1 MLVNIECPI
10 ELLEYELYESKSTG
24 KIYCSLTFNSVSDKI
39 IKGLK
44 ATIYCYD
51 QFGDSI
57 GEGNNSLECK
67 IEFKEGLV
75 RNRKRKTDNKIPL
88 SDFQNIR
95 KIEIDVIKVL
105 FDDKSIWNKDT
116 SESEKVE
123 LTKIENKM
131 LLEFVKGRAG
141 TDAKYFAKKY
151 DDKWICVCG
160 RLNHDD
166 QSTCKRCKRGRDD
179 VLTEYSDEEKIRN
192 DVKANEEKK
201 AERQRK
207 VEEEREQQLEITKQK
222 AKKVTKYSSIVA
234 VIILIV
240 GVTVFGFITKFTFSM
255 ANHQLLKDK
264 DNPVV
269 ETIKDENLVKDDFL
283 LENGA
288 EEDLQ
293 NSGEEKPLLVDG
305 IIDTS
310 FVWGGGNNARG
321 DFTIKYR
328 KNGSVKNKQMNG
340 ILEPLIVDIDNNGVK
355 EIVMS
360 YRIDLPELSNADM
373 PYWDDVYDFNIAK
386 EELVFASREYPEYY
400 RSYFIPSIKKRE
412 ARSTNA
418 AEKHTHEVLIRAAN
432 DLIDGNFNPDV
443 NQEKITKLLED
454 NTFPDDLK
462 ITIQKNNFY
471 IHGIT
476 LDMNISQAIKML
488 GNPDESFEVDSKVAV
503 WYLEHN
509 LELVAEY
516 YGETIHYIA
525 LGEFDQMAMEQ
536 SMSNLGEAT
545 KEHQNGHLYI
555 TPSQHLFYSVMSKPG
570 SFRVELTLPG
580 EP

>member
-1 MLVNIECPI
+1 MLVNLECPV
-10 ELLEYELYESKSTG
+10 ELLEYELYKSKSTG
-24 KIYCSLTFNSVSDKI
+24 RVYCSLTFNNVSDKI
-39 IKGLK
+39 VKGLK

-57 GEGNNSLECK
+57 GEGNNSLECE

-75 RNRKRKTDNKIPL
+75 QNRKRKTDNKISL

-105 FDDKSIWNKDT
+105 FNDKSIWNKGS
-116 SESEKVE
+116 SELEKVE

-151 DDKWICVCG
+151 DDKWVCVCG

-192 DVKANEEKK
+192 DVKANEERK

-207 VEEEREQQLEITKQK
+207 AEEERERQLEITKLK

-234 VIILIV
+234 AIILIV
-240 GVTVFGFITKFTFSM
+240 GVTVFGFLTKFTFSM

-264 DNPVV
+264 DNPVG
-269 ETIKDENLVKDDFL
+269 ETIKDESLVKDDFL
-283 LENGA
+283 LEDGA
-288 EEDLQ
+288 GKDLQ
-293 NSGEEKPLLVDG
+293 NSGEEKSIVVNG

-310 FVWGGGNNARG
+310 FVSGGGSNGRG

-328 KNGSVKNKQMNG
+328 KNGSVKNKQIND
-340 ILEPLIVDIDNNGVK
+340 IIEPLIVDIDNNGVK
-355 EIVMS
+355 EIVIS
-360 YRIDLPELSNADM
+360 YRIYLPEFGNAQM
-373 PYWDDVYDFNIAK
+373 PYWDDVFDFDITK
-386 EELVFASREYPEYY
+386 EELVLASREYPEYY

-412 ARSTNA
+412 AESTNA
-418 AEKHTHEVLIRAAN
+418 AEKHTQAVLIQAAN

-443 NQEKITKLLED
+443 NQEKITKLLEYNASTD
-454 NTFPDDLK
+454 KLNITREDD
-462 ITIQKNNFY
+462 IFY

-476 LDMNISQAIKML
+476 LGMNINQVIKML
-488 GNPDESFEVDSKVAV
+488 GNPDESFEVNSKVAV
-503 WYLEHN
+503 WYFEHN

-516 YGETIHYIA
+516 GIDTIHYIA
-525 LGEFDQMAMEQ
+525 LGEFDQLAMEQ
-536 SMSNLGEAT
+536 SMNTLGEPT
-545 KEHQNGHLYI
+545 KKYQDEYDYI
-555 TPSQHLFYSVMSKPG
+555 TPSQQLRFHAMSSPV
-570 SFRVELTLPG
+570 SFRVQLMDPRG
-580 EP
+580 P